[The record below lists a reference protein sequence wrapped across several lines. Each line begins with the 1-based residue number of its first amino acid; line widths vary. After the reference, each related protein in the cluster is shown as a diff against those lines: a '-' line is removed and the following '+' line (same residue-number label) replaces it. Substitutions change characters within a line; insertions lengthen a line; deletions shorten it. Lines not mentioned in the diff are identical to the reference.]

1 MARFGNQPVTVPAGV
16 EVSIANNTLTVKGPK
31 GTLARALP
39 EGVAVK
45 VEAGNASVA
54 RNSEVRTHRA
64 LQGTT
69 RAHLANMVTG
79 VTTGWSKTLEIVGA
93 GFRAEVKGKDL
104 VMQIGYSHPVIIT
117 APEGVTFK
125 VEKSFVTVD
134 GTDREVVGQTS
145 ALVRASRK
153 PEPYKGTGIK
163 YKDEVIRRKAGKQAA
178 K

>member
-39 EGVAVK
+39 EGVAVLT
-45 VEAGNASVA
+45 EAGSASVTRASDA
-54 RNSEVRTHRA
+54 RTNRA
-64 LQGTT
+64 LQGTI

-79 VTTGWSKTLEIVGA
+79 VKDGWSKTLEIVGA